1 MSAKPLKISRIVI
14 DRDLCIGA
22 ATCVVL
28 APGVFQMDDENKAYL
43 VDLNGADAETTLAA
57 AESCPTKAVF
67 LYDEDGKQVYPY

>member
-1 MSAKPLKISRIVI
+1 MSAKPLKISKIVI

-28 APGVFQMDDENKAYL
+28 APGVFQMDDENKAIL